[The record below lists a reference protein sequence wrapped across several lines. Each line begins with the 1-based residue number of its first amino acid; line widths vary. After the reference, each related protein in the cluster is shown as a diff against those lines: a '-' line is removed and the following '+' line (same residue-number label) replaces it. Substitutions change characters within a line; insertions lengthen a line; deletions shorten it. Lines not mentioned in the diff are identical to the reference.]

1 MIAKIHIMFAR
12 LDEFYGQP
20 KNTCKDA
27 IKKNLEI
34 KSIKDLNH
42 EELSNLARYTD
53 NILLTNGIDIDEE
66 YKQKH
71 KTKEV

>member
-1 MIAKIHIMFAR
+1 MIAKIHIMFTR
-12 LDEFYGQP
+12 LDEFYEQP
-20 KNTCKDA
+20 KNTSKNA

-42 EELSNLARYTD
+42 EELSYLARYTD
-53 NILLTNGIDIDEE
+53 NILLANGIDIDEE

-71 KTKEV
+71 KTKKV

>member
-1 MIAKIHIMFAR
+1 MFDR

-20 KNTCKDA
+20 KDTCKKA
-27 IKKNLEI
+27 IKKQLGI
-34 KSIKDLNH
+34 KSIGDLNH
-42 EELSNLARYTD
+42 EELSYLARYTD
-53 NILLTNGIDIDEE
+53 KILLENGIDIDEE

>member
-1 MIAKIHIMFAR
+1 MFAR

-34 KSIKDLNH
+34 KSIKDLNK
-42 EELSNLARYTD
+42 EEKYKYKDIPR
-53 NILLTNGIDIDEE
+53 LLFNMFLNNAPCPNP
-66 YKQKH
+66 
-71 KTKEV
+71 

>member
-1 MIAKIHIMFAR
+1 MFTR

-20 KNTCKDA
+20 KNTCKNS

-34 KSIKDLNH
+34 KSIKDLNY
-42 EELSNLARYTD
+42 EELSYLARYTD
-53 NILLTNGIDIDEE
+53 NILLANGIDIEDE

-71 KTKEV
+71 KTKEVQIL

>member
-27 IKKNLEI
+27 IKKNFGI
-34 KSIKDLNH
+34 KSIKDLNY
-42 EELSNLARYTD
+42 EQLSYLTRYTD
-53 NILLTNGIDIDEE
+53 NILLANGIDIDDE
-66 YKQKH
+66 H
-71 KTKEV
+71 K